1 MGSVGPHQIRR
12 AAASGG
18 SLEERGRVAVAKL
31 DEGGQQPQFYRMDV
45 CGRHGA
51 GSDEVLQSAAGVALD
66 ASQHFAIIRLIAAVL
81 VGLAADHAID
91 SFDRFPTAWAP
102 ARYGARPGHA
112 VS

>member
-31 DEGGQQPQFYRMDV
+31 DQGGQQPQFYRMDV

-66 ASQHFAIIRLIAAVL
+66 ASQHFVIIGLIAAVL
-81 VGLAADHAID
+81 GGLAA
-91 SFDRFPTAWAP
+91 
-102 ARYGARPGHA
+102 